1 MSPIRGKSKRPHPVA
16 SNINKSKNDN
26 SNSDSDSTSD
36 SDSDSASTS
45 NSGSSNNSS
54 SGSSNSSGSDSSSG
68 SSNSTENK
76 ASVKAADSKRPDP
89 KETAKT
95 VKDLVRNT
103 RPVYEEYMPLSPAPS
118 PAPDSEPETTTS
130 RSEAASGAVRKRRHA
145 NLEEVIRREIAR
157 ALNAK
162 TGSDVDDEEAADDSS
177 GGKRSQHPSKASV
190 GATNQKKTIH
200 GTSKGAAALK
210 AVPASSATS
219 PKSEF
224 TYKQRKQLASYHSQ
238 MVKLVDKI
246 GTLTGQQQQQ
256 Q

>member
-16 SNINKSKNDN
+16 SNIDKNKNDD
-26 SNSDSDSTSD
+26 SSSDSFGDSDSG
-36 SDSDSASTS
+36 STS
-45 NSGSSNNSS
+45 NSSS
-54 SGSSNSSGSDSSSG
+54 SGSTTNSSGSSSSGSGSGSDSSS
-68 SSNSTENK
+68 STVNK
-76 ASVKAADSKRPDP
+76 APVKAAVKQPDP
-89 KETAKT
+89 KEAAKA

-103 RPVYEEYMPLSPAPS
+103 RPVYEEYMPLSPVPS

-130 RSEAASGAVRKRRHA
+130 KPEAASGAARKRRHA

-162 TGSDVDDEEAADDSS
+162 TGSDVEDEEAADDSS

-190 GATNQKKTIH
+190 GATNQKKAIN
-200 GTSKGAAALK
+200 GTSKGAATLK
-210 AVPASSATS
+210 AAPASSATS
-219 PKSEF
+219 PPKSEF

-246 GTLTGQQQQQ
+246 GTLTGQQHQQQ
-256 Q
+256 QQQ